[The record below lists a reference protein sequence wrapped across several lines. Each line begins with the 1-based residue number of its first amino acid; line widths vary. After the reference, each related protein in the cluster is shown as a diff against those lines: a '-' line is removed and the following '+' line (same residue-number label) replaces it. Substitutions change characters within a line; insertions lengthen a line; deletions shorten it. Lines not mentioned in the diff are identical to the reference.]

1 MKFAT
6 HTSPHGPMPNT
17 VTWQMAQVLIA
28 LVPGIIALA
37 WFFGYGVLINIGI
50 AVASAVLGEAL
61 VMKLR
66 DRDIREALGDLS
78 AVVTAVL
85 LGMALPPLLPWWM
98 TVTATLFAII
108 LVKHLY
114 GGLGYNPF
122 NPAMA
127 GYVLLLVSFPLS
139 MTQWLAPNVLNEHP
153 LAFSETLRVIFT
165 AELPAGLNWDAVTS
179 ATPLDE
185 MRNQLDQNKMIS
197 EIQSSPLWGD
207 YGARGWEWVAN
218 WFLLGGLFLLWRK
231 VITWHIPVSMIAGML
246 TIAGLFWLVDPE
258 SIPFPAFHLFS
269 GGLMLGAFFIA
280 TDPVT
285 ASTTK
290 KGQLIYGALIG
301 MLVFIIRTWGGYPDA
316 VAFAVLLMNM
326 AAPTI
331 DYYTRPRVYGQRE
344 DNG

>member
-50 AVASAVLGEAL
+50 AIASAVLGEAL

-66 DRDIREALGDLS
+66 DRDIGEALGDLS
-78 AVVTAVL
+78 AIVTAVL

-139 MTQWLAPNVLNEHP
+139 MTRRPGLGRRHQRH
-153 LAFSETLRVIFT
+153 T
-165 AELPAGLNWDAVTS
+165 AG
-179 ATPLDE
+179 
-185 MRNQLDQNKMIS
+185 
-197 EIQSSPLWGD
+197 
-207 YGARGWEWVAN
+207 
-218 WFLLGGLFLLWRK
+218 
-231 VITWHIPVSMIAGML
+231 
-246 TIAGLFWLVDPE
+246 
-258 SIPFPAFHLFS
+258 
-269 GGLMLGAFFIA
+269 
-280 TDPVT
+280 
-285 ASTTK
+285 
-290 KGQLIYGALIG
+290 
-301 MLVFIIRTWGGYPDA
+301 
-316 VAFAVLLMNM
+316 
-326 AAPTI
+326 
-331 DYYTRPRVYGQRE
+331 
-344 DNG
+344 

>member
-6 HTSPHGPMPNT
+6 YTSPHGPMPNT
-17 VTWQMAQVLIA
+17 VTWQMSQVLIA

-37 WFFGYGVLINIGI
+37 WYFGYGVLINISI
-50 AVASAVLGEAL
+50 ATTAAVLGEAL

-66 DRDIREALGDLS
+66 KRDIRATLADLS
-78 AVVTAVL
+78 SIVTAVL

-98 TVTATLFAII
+98 TVIGTLFAII
-108 LVKHLY
+108 LVKHMY

-127 GYVLLLVSFPLS
+127 GYVLLLISFPVS
-139 MTQWLAPNVLNEHP
+139 MTQWLAPNMLTEYS
-153 LAFSETLRVIFT
+153 LTFSETLKCIFT
-165 AELPAGLNWDAVTS
+165 SELPAGLNWDAVTS

-185 MRNQLDQNKMIS
+185 MRNQLNQAKMIS
-197 EIQSSPLWGD
+197 EIKSNQLWGD

-218 WFLLGGLFLLWRK
+218 WLLLGGLFLLWRK
-231 VITWHIPVSMIAGML
+231 VITWHIPISMIGGML
-246 TIAGLFWLVDPE
+246 TIAGLFWLLDPE
-258 SIPFPAFHLFS
+258 TVPFPAFHLFS

-285 ASTTK
+285 ACTTR
-290 KGQLIYGALIG
+290 KGQLIYGAMIG
-301 MLVFIIRTWGGYPDA
+301 VLVFIIRTWGGYPD
-316 VAFAVLLMNM
+316 VIAFAVLLMNM